1 MVTILAN
8 DYYVGY
14 YDATGKRIAQGSD
27 LSAETLLRSNPGAA
41 CYLVPQE
48 VYDDLY
54 DGEGYPATTA
64 ALPFNRFRK
73 LA

>member
-27 LSAETLLRSNPGAA
+27 LSAETLLRSNPGAGTVIDA
-41 CYLVPQE
+41 SE
-48 VYDDLY
+48 VMR
-54 DGEGYPATTA
+54 G
-64 ALPFNRFRK
+64 F
-73 LA
+73 